1 MFFVSCSNQ
10 SIEIEKIIDG
20 TYDLVEWNQNNET
33 FNAPDVSGR
42 VIFFDGK
49 FSAAF
54 HKGSIQKNILHMLVL
69 VITNLKII
77 SLHIDTLTLSLL
89 MEMKVISILATQ
101 INPMVMVNID
111 GMSMN

>member
-1 MFFVSCSNQ
+1 M
-10 SIEIEKIIDG
+10 EKIIDG

-54 HKGSIQKNILHMLVL
+54 HKRFNPENILHMLVL

-77 SLHIDTLTLSLL
+77 SLHINTLTLLLL
-89 MEMKVISILATQ
+89 MEMRVISILATQ

>member
-1 MFFVSCSNQ
+1 MRVFISILYVCFLVSCSNQ

-42 VIFFDGK
+42 VIFLMENFLPP
-49 FSAAF
+49 FI
-54 HKGSIQKNILHMLVL
+54 KGSIQKNILHMLVL

-77 SLHIDTLTLSLL
+77 SLHINTLTLLLL
-89 MEMKVISILATQ
+89 MEMRVISILR
-101 INPMVMVNID
+101 PK
-111 GMSMN
+111 